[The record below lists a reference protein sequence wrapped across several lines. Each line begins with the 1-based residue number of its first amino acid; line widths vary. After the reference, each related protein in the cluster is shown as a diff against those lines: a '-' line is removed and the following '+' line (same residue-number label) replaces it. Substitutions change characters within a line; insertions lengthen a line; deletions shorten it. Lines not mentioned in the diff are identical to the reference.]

1 MEGARDTRGWKKC
14 WCLLAVLFWAS
25 YLQHNLYHTTLFAAF
40 GAKGFW
46 IFALFSASLAVALVS
61 AVLFHT
67 AVLGWFRLRRTAL
80 IAAAVSTLGTAA
92 LFLAPRLAGETI
104 GVVVGLAGAVC
115 YAVGFAGISLRAF
128 VMLDFYSRQ
137 LGLKASLRLISI
149 AFLAA
154 LVLFSS
160 SVPSPFYAF
169 AAVGG
174 LGLSGAMQCLF
185 GPLDGTARFP
195 ADSSSRDFGVY
206 NRGWRLFYVA
216 VFSAVFLHSILYA
229 ADPSLEF
236 LGDAP
241 LSLATSFLLL
251 LALAVSLLAS
261 SSSKEGHYW
270 RVVYLAGNGF
280 LAVLLV
286 GLLAVSFFSF
296 VEEDFS
302 VAAGIVLALLRVFDV
317 LLLVGLVIS
326 SYSRKSDYVRS
337 GSLYL
342 LALYWL
348 PTLFS
353 YVLLPLAVGE
363 RSLDVSALLGPGSL
377 LIAGMLAVALL
388 ALLAWLVA
396 KSVPP
401 EGPNGVAP
409 GPENRREVCEALAQR
424 FGLTLRESDVLYYAS
439 LGYSSKAI
447 GESLFVAPGTVQSH
461 TKRVYAKLGVHSKQE
476 LIELVNDAQTSST

>member
-1 MEGARDTRGWKKC
+1 
-14 WCLLAVLFWAS
+14 
-25 YLQHNLYHTTLFAAF
+25 
-40 GAKGFW
+40 
-46 IFALFSASLAVALVS
+46 
-61 AVLFHT
+61 
-67 AVLGWFRLRRTAL
+67 
-80 IAAAVSTLGTAA
+80 
-92 LFLAPRLAGETI
+92 
-104 GVVVGLAGAVC
+104 
-115 YAVGFAGISLRAF
+115 
-128 VMLDFYSRQ
+128 MLDFYSRQ

-195 ADSSSRDFGVY
+195 ADSSSRGFGVY

-216 VFSAVFLHSILYA
+216 VFSAVFLHGILYA
-229 ADPSLEF
+229 ANPSLEF

-326 SYSRKSDYVRS
+326 SCSRKSDYVRS

-401 EGPNGVAP
+401 EGPKGVAP

-476 LIELVNDAQTSST
+476 LIELVNDAQASST